1 MLPIDIKSIGTIVV
15 LPDFYIDRIVKVS
28 SLDQLFASIED
39 KLEAGGGSIRG
50 IEQFEI
56 KGGNAT
62 NLAYAI
68 SSIGASCILITAA
81 DEYGKV
87 ILEDTFKD
95 LDTKLI
101 IKDGKQGYTTSL
113 EVKDKANIMLS
124 DSGINQRFNLD
135 LIKDDIGVLKSASAV
150 AITNWASNFDG
161 NELIEGVFSFAD
173 NALHFLDPADI
184 SDRSKEFASM
194 LKRLNHLID
203 VLSIN
208 ENEFRVLAREF
219 RIEDEDIKSAVN
231 RLARE
236 LQIRIDLHT
245 PSISITSNGNE
256 LEHCKTFDID
266 VNIITGAGDVW
277 DAADII
283 GYLSD
288 LDAYERLL
296 FANAS
301 AALYINNVRAPN
313 LDEISK
319 FIEAR

>member
-1 MLPIDIKSIGTIVV
+1 VLTADIVKSIGTIVV

-28 SLDQLFASIED
+28 SLDQLIESIND
-39 KLEAGGGSIRG
+39 KLEHGGSIRG

-62 NLAYAI
+62 NLAYTL
-68 SSIGASCILITAA
+68 SNIGANCILITAA
-81 DEYGKV
+81 DEYGRV
-87 ILEDTFKD
+87 ILNDTFKD
-95 LDTKLI
+95 LDAKLI

-113 EVKDKANIMLS
+113 EVRNKANIMLS

-135 LIKDDIGVLKSASAV
+135 LIKDDIDILKSASAI

-184 SDRSKEFASM
+184 SDRSKEFVSM

-203 VLSIN
+203 ILSIN
-208 ENEFRVLAREF
+208 ENEFRVLAKEF
-219 RIEDEDIKSAVN
+219 RIADDDMKSAVN
-231 RLARE
+231 KLAKE

-245 PSISITSNGNE
+245 PSMAITTNGNE
-256 LEHCKTFDID
+256 LEYCKTFDID
-266 VNIITGAGDVW
+266 AKIITGAGDVW

-283 GYLSD
+283 GYLSN
-288 LDAYERLL
+288 LEAYERLL
-296 FANAS
+296 FANAA
-301 AALYINNVRAPN
+301 AALYINNIKVPN
-313 LDEISK
+313 LDEILK